1 MNSSPVPLAVSV
13 TFAAPVV
20 TGLFKVKVVGGVIVA
35 MIGFG
40 GLVVAP
46 VTPMPMTSP
55 LVLRQVTELLAE
67 VVVQAV
73 SVTPAA
79 VKDRP
84 VPEPV
89 AAPLMTKVVPLV
101 TELIVAPDGMFVPLI
116 NMPGM
121 SPVVLAQVTVVVP
134 FVVPFVN
141 TMGTV

>member
-67 VVVQAV
+67 VVVQPV